1 MKNPKF
7 TLGIRVVA
15 GCYLIYLAYVITRDG
30 LLGKENLQ
38 GWQFGV
44 ALAGVSVFVVVGI
57 LIAYQ
62 ASKTLMAMHREE
74 KLKAAE
80 EAAEQAAQQA
90 MWQQQSSSERFRNM
104 KSLADLEAGTLSSAA
119 AAEEIVSDA
128 ADPDRGQTVTDAA
141 DDAAEPAES
150 SAETITAEE
159 VVEKTE

>member
-44 ALAGVSVFVVVGI
+44 ALAGVIVFVVVGI

>member
-44 ALAGVSVFVVVGI
+44 ALAGVIVFVIVGI

-119 AAEEIVSDA
+119 AEETVSGE
-128 ADPDRGQTVTDAA
+128 ADPDRTQAEPDDAG
-141 DDAAEPAES
+141 DAAEPADS
-150 SAETITAEE
+150 QAGD
-159 VVEKTE
+159 VVTEGAAEKTE

>member
-15 GCYLIYLAYVITRDG
+15 GCYLIYLAFVITRDG
-30 LLGKENLQ
+30 LLGKENLH

-44 ALAGVSVFVVVGI
+44 ALVGVIVFVIVGI

-74 KLKAAE
+74 KIQAAE

-119 AAEEIVSDA
+119 AAEEMVSDA
-128 ADPDRGQTVTDAA
+128 ADPENGQDAA
-141 DDAAEPAES
+141 AEAVEAAEVTEAEAAGDAAGPADF
-150 SAETITAEE
+150 TE
-159 VVEKTE
+159 V